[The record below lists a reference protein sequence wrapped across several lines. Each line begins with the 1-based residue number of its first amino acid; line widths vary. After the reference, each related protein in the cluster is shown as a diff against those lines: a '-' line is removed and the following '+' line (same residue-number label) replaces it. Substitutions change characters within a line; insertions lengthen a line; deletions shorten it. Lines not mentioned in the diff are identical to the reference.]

1 MRVRYATDIIC
12 VELSP
17 AEARVL
23 LDELS
28 DVRGG
33 ARLPKLRQVCV
44 GLEALFKLVAP
55 VKPPPNPN
63 ARRHRSKMISEGRAD
78 EDH

>member
-1 MRVRYATDIIC
+1 LKIRRDTDSDAIC
-12 VELSP
+12 IELSG

-33 ARLPKLRQVCV
+33 ARLPKLKQVCLGLATLLVPFEPQRKLSVV
-44 GLEALFKLVAP
+44 GKKL
-55 VKPPPNPN
+55 
-63 ARRHRSKMISEGRAD
+63 
-78 EDH
+78 